1 MNWESWEPVEFSRSP
16 TPENTVP
23 LPAAPLPA
31 AVRAIDSKLS
41 VLRIVTE
48 RLERDRKC
56 ALQDAAPIKRL
67 PPEILSRIFET
78 TAQTNQNIPLRLLMV
93 CHRWR
98 NIALS
103 TPALFSNICI
113 GNVPPLGRTGTSWS
127 FTSQLPYRVQM
138 FLDRSRFADLVLRL
152 DVSKRD
158 HYLDFPVLIQML
170 QSHLWRCR
178 VFHVSGISESSI
190 DVVRG
195 MCTEMLGPGGRLQE
209 LCLSAGG
216 QLLPPV
222 SANSPSPLPSHGAF
236 PRLHTLVTEGIHPS
250 SLRMSMPS
258 IRTLRVRTGIRS
270 SGRRRREDTALTPF
284 IELIRQMSRLE
295 ELEIDMWGVTV
306 SPLDFLS
313 SDSQPSVTLP
323 LVRRLSI
330 IHGAHSHNLSPFL
343 DCVRLPN
350 LTHLYLS
357 SGDGGASNVLP
368 TFISRL
374 SSPVTYLSISTY
386 TLTGSAVLPLL
397 QALQS
402 MPQLLSFHVC
412 NTVIDSQFIEAL
424 GQRIPRREVQGPGVW
439 LAPEVRELMFKH
451 CDGLVLHDLVR
462 FVERRAVATDAASLV
477 RMGIWWC
484 NGTDQDAVSRL
495 GEIVEEVSFRG
506 W

>member
-1 MNWESWEPVEFSRSP
+1 MLIASRPPS
-16 TPENTVP
+16 P
-23 LPAAPLPA
+23 LPAT
-31 AVRAIDSKLS
+31 VREIDSKLS

-48 RLERDRKC
+48 RLEQDRKK

-78 TAQTNQNIPLRLLMV
+78 TAQTNQNIPLRLLIV

-103 TPALFSNICI
+103 TPSLFSNICI
-113 GNVPPLGRTGTSWS
+113 GNVSSIGRTGTSWP
-127 FTSQLPYRVQM
+127 FNAQLPYRVQM
-138 FLDRSRFADLVLRL
+138 FLDRSRFADLVLKIN
-152 DVSKRD
+152 VSKPE
-158 HYLDFPVLIQML
+158 HYVDFPVLIQML
-170 QSHLWRCR
+170 ESHLWRCR
-178 VFHVSGISESSI
+178 VFHVSGISEASI
-190 DVVRG
+190 DVVRS
-195 MCTEMLGPGGRLQE
+195 MCGQMLGPGARLQE

-216 QLLPPV
+216 QLLPPD
-222 SANSPSPLPSHGAF
+222 SFNAPSPLPDHGVF

-284 IELIRQMSRLE
+284 VELIRQMSRLE

-306 SPLDFLS
+306 SPFAFLS

-323 LVRRLSI
+323 FVRRLSI

-343 DCVRLPN
+343 DCVKLPS
-350 LTHLYLS
+350 LSHLYLT
-357 SGDGGASNVLP
+357 SGESGSTNVLP

-374 SSPVTYLSISTY
+374 ASPITSLSISSY
-386 TLTGSAVLPLL
+386 TLTASAILPLL

-402 MPQLLSFHVC
+402 MPQLLALHVC
-412 NTVIDSQFIEAL
+412 NTIIDTQLIEAL
-424 GQRIPRREVQGPGVW
+424 SQRIPRHEVQGPGVW
-439 LAPEVRELMFKH
+439 LAPKVEELMFKH
-451 CDGLVLHDLVR
+451 CEGLVLQDMLR
-462 FVERRAVATDAASLV
+462 LVERRATATDVASLV
-477 RMGIWWC
+477 RVGIWWC
-484 NGTDQDAVSRL
+484 NGTDQEAVLRL